1 MHRFFV
7 IVSLLTL
14 TLSLISWQEK
24 PPTVYFIGGSTTSY
38 YPPERYPRMGW
49 GQAMPH
55 FFSSAVRFSN
65 HAAEGRST
73 KSFREEGKWQAVLN
87 ELQPGD
93 YVFIQFGHND
103 QKDYKPRLYTKPF
116 TTFADNLRRYV
127 EETREKQATPILVT
141 SINRRK
147 FGKSGR
153 LKNTFGAYPL
163 ATRKV
168 ADELNV
174 PLVDL
179 QAMTEELFNNLG
191 PERTKELFMWLKP
204 GEFSNYPE
212 GAQDDTH
219 LTEKGAKT
227 AAELVVQSLQR
238 SEVPLVQFLK

>member
-1 MHRFFV
+1 
-7 IVSLLTL
+7 
-14 TLSLISWQEK
+14 
-24 PPTVYFIGGSTTSY
+24 
-38 YPPERYPRMGW
+38 
-49 GQAMPH
+49 MPH

-65 HAAEGRST
+65 HASEGRST

-212 GAQDDTH
+212 GVQDDTH